1 MATGPSYRV
10 PFRRRR
16 EGKTDYRSRRAL
28 VLSRAPR
35 LVVRCTLNNIIV
47 QMVKAEVAGDQVVVS
62 AHSRELEKTYGW
74 KGNCRNVPA
83 AYLTGFLCGLRA
95 KVSGAKKTVLDIGLH
110 SPSKGARVFAALK
123 GVLDAGVT
131 VPHGENVL
139 PDETRIIGKHI
150 ADYGSQLSSN
160 PEVYQQKFSRY
171 LSTGLQPEQLSEHF
185 SSTKEKITSSI
196 EKEVEKEHGS
206 Q

>member
-28 VLSRAPR
+28 VLSRLPR
-35 LVVRCTLNNIIV
+35 LVVRLTLNHIIV
-47 QMVKAEVAGDQVVVS
+47 QVVEAEVAGDKGVVS
-62 AHSRELEKTYGW
+62 AHSRELAKTYGW
-74 KGNCRNVPA
+74 QGNCRNVPA
-83 AYLTGFLCGLRA
+83 AYLTGLLCGFKA
-95 KVSGAKKTVLDIGLH
+95 MVHGVKKAVLDIGLH
-110 SPSKGARVFAALK
+110 SPSRGARVFAALK

-131 VPHGENVL
+131 VPHSENML

-160 PEVYQQKFSRY
+160 PEIYQQRFSKH
-171 LSTGLQPEQLSEHF
+171 LSRGLRPEQLSEHF
-185 SSTKEKITSSI
+185 SLIKEKITSSFK
-196 EKEVEKEHGS
+196 EKKGT
-206 Q
+206 